1 MRDPAV
7 TVDPGRAVLQPVERA
22 LAGQGRAP
30 TVPRLEPP
38 QHHARHRIMP
48 QLVVIDQVFV
58 AERDAQHPL
67 AQQGRNVVHNS
78 VAGTAIRKAQGEP
91 FDQPDR
97 PIRRPE
103 QQRAGVRGDRPAIDS
118 GHDPPPI
125 DGCKT
130 HRPRATL
137 RRHRG
142 ALLRR
147 FKPLSQKHFPTF
159 TTPMHLPLVS
169 HAG

>member
-78 VAGTAIRKAQGEP
+78 VAGTAIRQAQGEP

-103 QQRAGVRGDRPAIDS
+103 QQRAGVRADRPAIDS

-130 HRPRATL
+130 HPPPRDTPAAS
-137 RRHRG
+137 G
-142 ALLRR
+142 SPPASVQAFVAEAL
-147 FKPLSQKHFPTF
+147 PTF
-159 TTPMHLPLVS
+159 TTPMHLPLVR